1 MYLFVILSLVLNV
14 LPDHGLVV
22 VLSHGIE
29 IKAAGPEVAAPEHS
43 LDFRMAVEDLPGSD
57 ALDRSDHAGGEDI
70 GHGLEQEVDV
80 VVIQANLGKV
90 NFIAFRD
97 AQTNGFEGL
106 GDWGGD
112 GFSAILDRE
121 DRVV

>member
-70 GHGLEQEVDV
+70 GHGLDQEMHV
-80 VVIQANLGKV
+80 VFIKSHRFKLMSNLG
-90 NFIAFRD
+90 
-97 AQTNGFEGL
+97 
-106 GDWGGD
+106 
-112 GFSAILDRE
+112 
-121 DRVV
+121 